1 MVYSIIYKGKVMRD
15 KYFFDKAKEASKV
28 KTRIVVKYF
37 WAWAKIIIPHAKKRN
52 TNIGYVDF
60 FAGPGIYADGS
71 KSTPIL
77 ILEKAI
83 ENEDIR
89 DMLTCIFNDID
100 SKHAHRLKDAIDSIK
115 DIDKLG
121 ILPRILNMDV
131 DEEVAQILGS
141 INTIPTLFFVDP
153 WGYKGLSLELISSAL
168 RNWGCDCIF
177 FFNYN
182 RISMSINNPSVKKHI
197 DALFGKK
204 RATELGNLLLNDMDS
219 FEKELSV
226 IETISQ
232 ALKEKGGKYV
242 LPFRFKF
249 DSIKRLSH
257 HLIFVSKNV
266 RGYQIMKDIMA
277 KESTDSVQSVPSFE
291 YDPMDHQPQQLPL
304 FGAPSPLDVLA
315 EILLRDFAGKIMT
328 MQQIYDQHTIDT
340 PYIKKNYKKALI
352 KLENDG
358 KILTDPSANKRQEN
372 TFGDNV
378 QVTFPTRDE

>member
-1 MVYSIIYKGKVMRD
+1 MQNNSFYEKS
-15 KYFFDKAKEASKV
+15 KEASKV
-28 KTRIVVKYF
+28 KARIVVKYF
-37 WAWAKIIIPHAKKRN
+37 WAWAKVVIPHAKKRN
-52 TNIGYVDF
+52 INIGYVDF

-77 ILEKAI
+77 ILEEAI
-83 ENEDIR
+83 ENKDIR
-89 DMLTCIFNDID
+89 DMLVSVFNDID
-100 SKHAHRLKDAIDSIK
+100 SKHAQSLKDAIGSIK
-115 DIDKLG
+115 DIDKLKN
-121 ILPRILNMDV
+121 IPHILNLEV
-131 DEEVAQILGS
+131 DEEVTQILGN

-153 WGYKGLSLELISSAL
+153 WGYKGLSLELISSAF

-182 RISMSINNPSVKKHI
+182 RIYMSINNPYVEKHI

-204 RATELGNLLLNDMDS
+204 RASELRNLLLDDVDS
-219 FEKELSV
+219 LEKELSV

-249 DSIKRLSH
+249 DSRRRLSH

-277 KESTDSVQSVPSFE
+277 KESTDSVQGVPSFE

-304 FGAPSPLDVLA
+304 FGAPSPLDDLA
-315 EILLRDFAGKIMT
+315 EILLTDFAGKIMT
-328 MQQIYDQHTIDT
+328 MHQIYDQHTVDT
-340 PYIKKNYKKALI
+340 PYIEKNYKEALI
-352 KLENDG
+352 ELENDG
-358 KILTDPSANKRQEN
+358 KIQADPPANKRQKN

-378 QVTFPTRDE
+378 KVTFTTRDE